1 MGKYRT
7 PKCWWLSIIS
17 HIISY
22 IISFHIQ
29 YGISPQES
37 HSLGYTPVSDSPNKW
52 CVLHLQKGE
61 ISSGPCL
68 STRDRYPWL
77 FQPTNSQCCKSLCCY
92 VLRRFSGPGLVL
104 SFLSACLHHV
114 SITSSTAKKLK
125 IIVGGIA
132 LGRQDQSFFAR
143 SGAIQC
149 MWDSRISCWENH
161 SSDGQIACL
170 LRL

>member
-1 MGKYRT
+1 MPQNVWENIG
-7 PKCWWLSIIS
+7 PQNVDGWASF
-17 HIISY
+17 H
-22 IISFHIQ
+22 ISFHIWNFPTRIPFFGL
-29 YGISPQES
+29 YPSFRLT
-37 HSLGYTPVSDSPNKW
+37 HLW
-52 CVLHLQKGE
+52 CVLHLRKGE

-77 FQPTNSQCCKSLCCY
+77 KPTNSQCCKSLCCY
-92 VLRRFSGPGLVL
+92 VLRIFSGPGLVL

-149 MWDSRISCWENH
+149 MWDSRISCSENH
-161 SSDGQIACL
+161 SSDGQIARL